1 MSQDEATTVE
11 TLIAAATTEEN
22 KTLEQYLMQLAVSGI
37 EANKRHT
44 ETTEGQEEINKQF
57 LEFNEQQGELNKQNT
72 KQFKQQGEI
81 NEKLTKQLNQQG
93 AIIKQ
98 LQVDI
103 EQVKACLYAMSP
115 KDARE
120 YLG

>member
-1 MSQDEATTVE
+1 MQRI
-11 TLIAAATTEEN
+11 LISFGTTEEN
-22 KTLEQYLMQLAVSGI
+22 KTLEQYFMQLAVSGI

-44 ETTEGQEEINKQF
+44 ETTERQVEFNKQQGEINKQNA
-57 LEFNEQQGELNKQNT
+57 E
-72 KQFKQQGEI
+72 QFKQQGEI
-81 NEKLTKQLNQQG
+81 NENLTKMLKQQG
-93 AIIKQ
+93 AIVKQ

-115 KDARE
+115 KDASE